1 MVKLTVERIALGKA
15 VLNLLPRQLISCSKT
30 AFRSSLLLEV
40 VRVTIG
46 ELASLL
52 KSVGS
57 FNNDECDGNES
68 AKKAMGLLSKTTTA
82 RASHPFCT
90 FLYRHCAATTWKC
103 LISRFMEDVNN
114 DDEFFFLFL
123 NLSAFPKKS
132 TLGKFAYVWHFQPI
146 GINATMFE
154 KTRMPFLDDVF
165 AAVAAVNAKAP

>member
-15 VLNLLPRQLISCSKT
+15 IFKSSAKT

-57 FNNDECDGNES
+57 FNKDDGDGNKN

-82 RASHPFCT
+82 RASRLFVH
-90 FLYRHCAATTWKC
+90 
-103 LISRFMEDVNN
+103 
-114 DDEFFFLFL
+114 FFTVTARLRRE
-123 NLSAFPKKS
+123 
-132 TLGKFAYVWHFQPI
+132 
-146 GINATMFE
+146 NA
-154 KTRMPFLDDVF
+154 
-165 AAVAAVNAKAP
+165 